1 MVAPPAR
8 PHAAGRAAGV
18 VGAVRRRRRRGGI
31 VPKCREVGKGGGAID
46 AGRGRGGP
54 RRRRGLPLS
63 VVPPRG
69 RRGRERRRPG
79 GGERRRRRRR
89 EAAYG
94 WRRAVQP
101 PEGEGGGAQSR
112 EEELGDVRRPRPV
125 GLHAR
130 KNPLQGID
138 VAVDVA
144 PLVPIPHALAA
155 PLPPQAASTAG
166 GGSTAAPDR
175 SAGALRGAPP
185 AAPALPPRRRRRT
198 AIRPLYGVEARLAEG
213 ARVLLIGPPLD
224 AGEAEGVDAD
234 LYRAQLLMRRYLE
247 AYAARRRLLLLPP
260 LLLLARGR
268 RGGSRRRLRR
278 CPPRGRRPRDDGRLP
293 LPPQAYHPVVIP

>member
-31 VPKCREVGKGGGAID
+31 VPKCREVGRGGGAID

-130 KNPLQGID
+130 FESARWVGGGQDKKTVRLRGARPSSSRTRASSTERPRPSLHGQKKRTRNPLQGID
-138 VAVDVA
+138 EAVDVA

-166 GGSTAAPDR
+166 G
-175 SAGALRGAPP
+175 
-185 AAPALPPRRRRRT
+185 
-198 AIRPLYGVEARLAEG
+198 
-213 ARVLLIGPPLD
+213 
-224 AGEAEGVDAD
+224 
-234 LYRAQLLMRRYLE
+234 
-247 AYAARRRLLLLPP
+247 
-260 LLLLARGR
+260 
-268 RGGSRRRLRR
+268 
-278 CPPRGRRPRDDGRLP
+278 
-293 LPPQAYHPVVIP
+293 